1 VAISCA
7 PAADKK
13 SIALPFFASIDRPFK
28 PLNLQGDTSRREM
41 QKRGLHIMGLKIC
54 KPSLRQK
61 SIEPVL

>member
-7 PAADKK
+7 SAADKK
-13 SIALPFFASIDRPFK
+13 PIALPFFAPNDRPFK
-28 PLNLQGDTSRREM
+28 PLNLQSDTSCREM

-61 SIEPVL
+61 IIEPVL

>member
-13 SIALPFFASIDRPFK
+13 SIALPFAPIDRPFK
-28 PLNLQGDTSRREM
+28 PLNLQSDTSRREM